1 MDHQLAN
8 EEYQAEGLPKNTMDD
23 ELILHSTTRFCWGL
37 EFGWSKDDGTIK
49 PHLVGFPSQG
59 PSVTGM
65 RHRWHVGMF
74 MECFCDIGIKTIS
87 GGAFMMPCLVGFFQK
102 STAVSHIIW
111 SNILCRS
118 NFGFGSRQRMSP
130 FETPGDHFSRK
141 MVESKHEHPDDQQ
154 QGTPSNTCVIN
165 PRAFQMRSRFLAP
178 PSEFAEAFLWEG
190 VQQPLEGRGR
200 WFGLLSFTCYLPQVI
215 CKKPGRFE
223 FPSCFISFIVS
234 KYLKFGNLAPNI
246 FRSWSFCFFGRRLDR
261 DFCLA

>member
-1 MDHQLAN
+1 MYIHRIIYLLYIYIHVYKQILKHQSSFQSSLQERFLSFRLGSMDHQLAN

-49 PHLVGFPSQG
+49 PHLVGFPSPG
-59 PSVTGM
+59 PKWWQECDTGGM
-65 RHRWHVGMF
+65 LGMF

-154 QGTPSNTCVIN
+154 QGTPS
-165 PRAFQMRSRFLAP
+165 
-178 PSEFAEAFLWEG
+178 
-190 VQQPLEGRGR
+190 
-200 WFGLLSFTCYLPQVI
+200 
-215 CKKPGRFE
+215 
-223 FPSCFISFIVS
+223 
-234 KYLKFGNLAPNI
+234 KYL
-246 FRSWSFCFFGRRLDR
+246 CY
-261 DFCLA
+261 